1 MNESTRKA
9 LIAGAVALLVVIVSV
24 AAGWGLV
31 RGDGSLLR
39 NANFSA
45 DRITPNADGVTDA
58 LLIEYEIFR
67 NATVSIYFEGP
78 NSERH
83 YFRREQP
90 RGADEYSVFFSG
102 VVEGYRPE
110 GEQFQ
115 GEILERLL
123 QNGDYTWTI
132 EAVDEDG
139 HVEQVTGPLTIAE
152 AVTSLP
158 EMRGFDISRDVFT
171 PNRDGIDDR
180 VQIQFDLQKEAN
192 YRVYLVTPEGLEIPI
207 GELERDV
214 IVGAPGRHYF
224 DYEGGVDNGETPP
237 PDGVYTIVGYA
248 EDITGQKMQV
258 THQLEL
264 RLGGVPRAD
273 IVAPVTADQVEFNV
287 TAVPLCETLV
297 FTLTVENYGTTPI
310 RTSGPAPG
318 AVYDSDWNYNTLG
331 WHTESGVWRIAIGYE
346 DEVKNYPFRW
356 AVGSVEDLQ
365 EIDGHYYLMPGERAV
380 VTGGIRIVGELG
392 LRNPQPMWAG
402 LIHEDVEIAQFNNV
416 VDPKSVT
423 IDLPDVGNRQ
433 PCPAREI
440 PVREEE

>member
-1 MNESTRKA
+1 
-9 LIAGAVALLVVIVSV
+9 
-24 AAGWGLV
+24 
-31 RGDGSLLR
+31 
-39 NANFSA
+39 
-45 DRITPNADGVTDA
+45 
-58 LLIEYEIFR
+58 
-67 NATVSIYFEGP
+67 
-78 NSERH
+78 
-83 YFRREQP
+83 
-90 RGADEYSVFFSG
+90 
-102 VVEGYRPE
+102 
-110 GEQFQ
+110 
-115 GEILERLL
+115 
-123 QNGDYTWTI
+123 
-132 EAVDEDG
+132 
-139 HVEQVTGPLTIAE
+139 
-152 AVTSLP
+152 
-158 EMRGFDISRDVFT
+158 
-171 PNRDGIDDR
+171 
-180 VQIQFDLQKEAN
+180 
-192 YRVYLVTPEGLEIPI
+192 
-207 GELERDV
+207 
-214 IVGAPGRHYF
+214 
-224 DYEGGVDNGETPP
+224 
-237 PDGVYTIVGYA
+237 
-248 EDITGQKMQV
+248 MQV